1 MQKVKIRMKRK
12 LLYIVQAKRVS
23 RKKFK
28 KDFEKKTGIK
38 VEMFQGTTG
47 KILARMEAEK
57 KNPVVDVVVLASLP
71 AMEGLKKEGQTLAY
85 KEAKQAD
92 KLRSEWSDDKGHYF
106 GYSASALGIVYN
118 TKKCEDSA

>member
-1 MQKVKIRMKRK
+1 
-12 LLYIVQAKRVS
+12 
-23 RKKFK
+23 
-28 KDFEKKTGIK
+28 
-38 VEMFQGTTG
+38 MFQGTTG

-106 GYSASALGIVYN
+106 GYSASALGLCTIQ
-118 TKKCEDSA
+118 KCEDSA

>member
-1 MQKVKIRMKRK
+1 
-12 LLYIVQAKRVS
+12 
-23 RKKFK
+23 
-28 KDFEKKTGIK
+28 
-38 VEMFQGTTG
+38 MFQGTTG

-71 AMEGLKKEGQTLAY
+71 AMEGLKKDGQTLAY

-118 TKKCEDSA
+118 TKNVKTAPEDWSDITKGEWKGK

>member
-1 MQKVKIRMKRK
+1 MQKVKLRMKRR
-12 LLYIVQAKRVS
+12 LLYIVQDKRIS
-23 RKKFK
+23 RKIQ

-71 AMEGLKKEGQTLAY
+71 AMEGLKRM
-85 KEAKQAD
+85 D
-92 KLRSEWSDDKGHYF
+92 KR
-106 GYSASALGIVYN
+106 
-118 TKKCEDSA
+118 

>member
-1 MQKVKIRMKRK
+1 
-12 LLYIVQAKRVS
+12 
-23 RKKFK
+23 
-28 KDFEKKTGIK
+28 
-38 VEMFQGTTG
+38 MFQGTTG

-92 KLRSEWSDDKGHYF
+92 KRVLNGQMIKAIIS
-106 GYSASALGIVYN
+106 GIVLQH
-118 TKKCEDSA
+118 

>member
-1 MQKVKIRMKRK
+1 
-12 LLYIVQAKRVS
+12 
-23 RKKFK
+23 
-28 KDFEKKTGIK
+28 
-38 VEMFQGTTG
+38 MFQGTTR

-92 KLRSEWSDDKGHYF
+92 KLRSECDQMIKDITS
-106 GYSASALGIVYN
+106 GIVLQH
-118 TKKCEDSA
+118 